1 MMFGGGVGLYVRRVG
16 AGRCSSCSSI
26 SKALQMGMESDM
38 EYAQGLSWTF
48 RVPNGCKVA
57 DGGLQGLAR
66 VVCRFSPTGGLCN
79 EFGNGSFGI
88 RRTSLRIG
96 STPQIPWFRSCHRLE
111 ACFLRMSTARYLIIR
126 YWQFRRQMVGKVG
139 RMGPAGMFAVDGRRA
154 LPMPVHRSNE
164 HISGEHLPQ
173 PGLLCLWTP
182 AVVVGMPHLVSRNF
196 GECYPHFTKSILL

>member
-1 MMFGGGVGLYVRRVG
+1 MDCPWLGAQQQLSICDDVRWR
-16 AGRCSSCSSI
+16 GRIICAASGCWSVFI
-26 SKALQMGMESDM
+26 LLFNFKALQMGMERDM

-164 HISGEHLPQ
+164 HISGEHLP
-173 PGLLCLWTP
+173 
-182 AVVVGMPHLVSRNF
+182 
-196 GECYPHFTKSILL
+196 

>member
-48 RVPNGCKVA
+48 RVPNGRKVA

-88 RRTSLRIG
+88 RRALLRIG
-96 STPQIPWFRSCHRLE
+96 SKPRIPWFRLCHQLE
-111 ACFLRMSTARYLIIR
+111 VCFLRTSSARYLILR
-126 YWQFRRQMVGKVG
+126 FWQLRRQMGWVDAQG
-139 RMGPAGMFAVDGRRA
+139 RLGCSLWWATRAPCAEPQNQTNNFRRA
-154 LPMPVHRSNE
+154 PST
-164 HISGEHLPQ
+164 
-173 PGLLCLWTP
+173 W
-182 AVVVGMPHLVSRNF
+182 
-196 GECYPHFTKSILL
+196 FTVCEVPR